1 MSQDLMTAAV
11 STAAVTK
18 TAAPASA
25 GAAIKTS
32 AAAAQ
37 WTKCP
42 SCDAFLYVKRLERN
56 LRVCPECGY
65 HFRLSAATRLA
76 QLLDDGVLD
85 ELGEDIEPYDVLGFV
100 DSKPYTDRLAQA
112 RRKTGRRDAAS
123 YGRGT
128 IGGFPV
134 VVAAMDFGFMGGS
147 MGGAVGEI
155 ITRSAEEALQTR
167 TPLVII
173 TASGGAR
180 MQEGAISLMQLA
192 KTSQALGL
200 LKEAGVLSIC
210 LLTDPTF
217 GGVTASYATL
227 GDVLVTEPGAL
238 VGFAG
243 PQVIEQTIRQQLP
256 PGFQT
261 SEFLV
266 THGMVDVVTQ
276 RENMRQLLTKL
287 LRLNAERPDAPLRT
301 GWGAP
306 LITEPGQVTP
316 RPAWDVVKLAR
327 DIQRPTTLEY
337 AGLIFDDFLE
347 LQGDR
352 LYADSSSIVGGPASL
367 AGQAVMLI
375 GHQKGHSTSE
385 LVARNFGM
393 PEPEG
398 YRKALRLMR
407 QAGRLGIPVI
417 TFVDTPGAFPGL
429 GAEER
434 GQAVAIA
441 ENIMEMSR
449 LPVPVVT
456 VVTGEGGS
464 GGALALAVGDRVLML
479 ENAYYSVISP
489 EGCSVI
495 LWSNA
500 SAAPRAAEAL
510 RVRAPDLLELQVV
523 DGIVPEPEGGAHTDQ
538 VTTAAN
544 LKEALVTTLNEL
556 LTLDRKSLLKA
567 RYTRFRGFGT
577 PASQAAPVLAGIS
590 TKEAN
595 R

>member
-1 MSQDLMTAAV
+1 MSLDLTAATN
-11 STAAVTK
+11 SN
-18 TAAPASA
+18 
-25 GAAIKTS
+25 GAAKRP
-32 AAAAQ
+32 AEAPQ

-42 SCDAFLYVKRLERN
+42 SCDAFLYIKRLRHN
-56 LRVCPECGY
+56 LMVCPECRY
-65 HFRLSAATRLA
+65 HFRLSAANRLA
-76 QLLDDGVLD
+76 QLLDDGALD
-85 ELGEDIEPYDVLGFV
+85 ERGEDVEAFDVLGFV
-100 DSKPYTDRLAQA
+100 DSKPYTDRLEQA

-134 VVAAMDFGFMGGS
+134 VVTVMDFAFMGGS

-155 ITRSAEEALQTR
+155 ITRAAEEALATR

-180 MQEGAISLMQLA
+180 MQEGCISLMQLA
-192 KTSQALGL
+192 KTSQAIARLRD
-200 LKEAGVLSIC
+200 AGVLSVC
-210 LLTDPTF
+210 VLTDPTF

-227 GDVLVTEPGAL
+227 GDVLVAEPGAL

-243 PQVIEQTIRQQLP
+243 PSVIEQTIKQQLP

-261 SEFLV
+261 AEFLLD
-266 THGMVDVVTQ
+266 HGMVDVVTP
-276 RENMRQLLTKL
+276 RENLRQLLTKL
-287 LRLNAERPDAPLRT
+287 LRLNASRPGGQLRT

-306 LITEPGQVTP
+306 LVTSPGQIAP

-327 DIQRPTTLEY
+327 DIGRPTTLDY
-337 AGLIFDDFLE
+337 AGLVFDDFLE

-352 LYADSSSIVGGPASL
+352 LYADSASIVGGPAVL

-375 GHQKGHSTSE
+375 GHQKGHTTNE

-398 YRKALRLMR
+398 YRKALRLMQ
-407 QAGRLGIPVI
+407 QAARLGIPVI
-417 TFVDTPGAFPGL
+417 TFVDTPGAYPGL

-441 ENIMEMSR
+441 ESILEMSR
-449 LPVPVVT
+449 LPVPIVT

-500 SAAPRAAEAL
+500 AAAPRAAEAL
-510 RVRAPDLLELQVV
+510 RVRAPDLLELQII

-538 VTTAAN
+538 VATGAN

-556 LTLDRKSLLKA
+556 LTFDKESLLEA
-567 RYTRFRGFGT
+567 RYQRFRVFGT
-577 PASQAAPVLAGIS
+577 RAVHAAPVLAGTS
-590 TKEAN
+590 TKEN
-595 R
+595 DR

>member
-1 MSQDLMTAAV
+1 MSQDLTTA
-11 STAAVTK
+11 TANR
-18 TAAPASA
+18 PAS
-25 GAAIKTS
+25 S
-32 AAAAQ
+32 PQAQ
-37 WTKCP
+37 ALRWTKCP
-42 SCDAFLYVKRLERN
+42 SCDAFLYLKRLEHN
-56 LRVCPECGY
+56 LKVCPECRY
-65 HFRLSAATRLA
+65 HFRLPAAQRLA
-76 QLLDDGVLD
+76 QLLDDGALD
-85 ELGEDIEPYDVLGFV
+85 ERGQDVEARDVLGFV
-100 DSKPYTDRLAQA
+100 DSKRYVDRLEQA
-112 RRKTGRRDAAS
+112 RRKTGRRDAAR
-123 YGRGT
+123 YGRGA

-167 TPLVII
+167 TPLIII

-180 MQEGAISLMQLA
+180 MQEGCISLMQLA
-192 KTSQALGL
+192 KTSQAFGRLR
-200 LKEAGVLSIC
+200 EAGVLSIC
-210 LLTDPTF
+210 VLTDPTF

-227 GDVLVTEPGAL
+227 GDVLVAESGAL

-243 PQVIEQTIRQQLP
+243 PQVIEQTIKQQLP

-261 SEFLV
+261 AEFLLG
-266 THGMVDVVTQ
+266 HGMIDAVTQ
-276 RENMRQLLTKL
+276 RENLRQLLTKL
-287 LRLNAERPDAPLRT
+287 LRLNASRPGAPLRA
-301 GWGAP
+301 GWG
-306 LITEPGQVTP
+306 EPPVAKPDVITP

-327 DIQRPTTLEY
+327 EIQRPTTLDY
-337 AGLIFDDFLE
+337 AGLVFDDFLE

-352 LYADSSSIVGGPASL
+352 LYADSSSIVGGPAIL

-375 GHQKGHSTSE
+375 GHQKGHNTNE

-398 YRKALRLMR
+398 YRKALRLMQ
-407 QAGRLGIPVI
+407 QAARLGLPVV
-417 TFVDTPGAFPGL
+417 TLVDTPGAFPGL

-434 GQAVAIA
+434 GQAVAVA
-441 ENIMEMSR
+441 ESILEMSQ
-449 LPVPVVT
+449 LPVPIVT

-500 SAAPRAAEAL
+500 AAAPQAAEAL
-510 RVRAPDLLELQVV
+510 RVRAPDLLELQVI

-544 LKEALVTTLNEL
+544 LKEALVTMLNEL
-556 LTLDRKSLLKA
+556 LTLDRESLLEA
-567 RYTRFRGFGT
+567 RYRRFRAFGT
-577 PASQAAPVLAGIS
+577 PAAHAAPALVGTSVAGPL
-590 TKEAN
+590 TKEH
-595 R
+595 RR

>member
-1 MSQDLMTAAV
+1 MTLNGTTVATRR
-11 STAAVTK
+11 STET
-18 TAAPASA
+18 T
-25 GAAIKTS
+25 
-32 AAAAQ
+32 Q

-42 SCDAFLYVKRLERN
+42 SCDAFLYIKRLEHN
-56 LRVCPECGY
+56 LKVCPECSY
-65 HFRLSAATRLA
+65 HFRLSAADRLS
-76 QLLDDGVLD
+76 QLLDGGVLD
-85 ELGEDIEPYDVLGFV
+85 ERGQDIEPCDVLSFV
-100 DSKPYTDRLAQA
+100 DSKPYADRLEQAQ
-112 RRKTGRRDAAS
+112 RKTGRRDAAS
-123 YGRGT
+123 YGHGT

-134 VVAAMDFGFMGGS
+134 VVAVMDFRFMGGS
-147 MGGAVGEI
+147 MGSAVGEI
-155 ITRSAEEALQTR
+155 ITRSAEEALRTR

-180 MQEGAISLMQLA
+180 MQEGCVSLMQLA
-192 KTSQALGL
+192 KTSQAIARLR
-200 LKEAGVLSIC
+200 EAGVLSIC
-210 LLTDPTF
+210 VLTDPTF

-227 GDVLVTEPGAL
+227 GDVLVSEPGAL

-243 PQVIEQTIRQQLP
+243 PQVIEQTIKQQLP

-261 SEFLV
+261 AEFLLS
-266 THGMVDVVTQ
+266 HGMVDVVTQ
-276 RENMRQLLTKL
+276 RENLRQLLAKL
-287 LRLNAERPDAPLRT
+287 LRLNAERPGAPLRT
-301 GWGAP
+301 GWGTP
-306 LITEPGQVTP
+306 LVTEPGQITP

-327 DIQRPTTLEY
+327 DIQRPTTLDY
-337 AGLIFDDFLE
+337 AGLVFDDFLE

-352 LYADSSSIVGGPASL
+352 LYADSSSIVGGPACL

-407 QAGRLGIPVI
+407 QAARLGIPII
-417 TFVDTPGAFPGL
+417 TLVDTPGAFPGL

-434 GQAVAIA
+434 GQAVAVA
-441 ENIMEMSR
+441 ESIMEMSR
-449 LPVPVVT
+449 LPVPIVT

-500 SAAPRAAEAL
+500 AAAPRAAEAL
-510 RVRAPDLLELQVV
+510 RVRAPDLLELRII
-523 DGIVPEPEGGAHTDQ
+523 DGIVPEPDGGAHTDQ
-538 VTTAAN
+538 VATAAN

-556 LTLDRKSLLKA
+556 LTVDRESLLEA
-567 RYTRFRGFGT
+567 RYRRFRVFGT
-577 PASQAAPVLAGIS
+577 PAAHAAPVLAGTS
-590 TKEAN
+590 TKEKD

>member
-1 MSQDLMTAAV
+1 MSQNLMTA
-11 STAAVTK
+11 TAAVK
-18 TAAPASA
+18 RPAKAP
-25 GAAIKTS
+25 
-32 AAAAQ
+32 Q
-37 WTKCP
+37 WIKCP
-42 SCDAFLYVKRLERN
+42 SCDAFLYVRRLEHN
-56 LRVCPECGY
+56 LRVCPECRY
-65 HFRLSAATRLA
+65 HFRLSVADRLA
-76 QLLDDGVLD
+76 QLLDDGLAT
-85 ELGEDIEPYDVLGFV
+85 ELGQDIESFDALGFV
-100 DSKPYTDRLAQA
+100 DSKPYVDRLEQA

-123 YGRGT
+123 YGHAT

-134 VVAAMDFGFMGGS
+134 VIAAMDFGFMGGS
-147 MGGAVGEI
+147 MGAAVGEI
-155 ITRSAEEALQTR
+155 ITRSAEEACRTR
-167 TPLVII
+167 TPLVIV

-180 MQEGAISLMQLA
+180 MQEGCISLMQLA
-192 KTSQALGL
+192 KTSQALGRL
-200 LKEAGVLSIC
+200 REAGVLSIC
-210 LLTDPTF
+210 VLTDPTF

-227 GDVLVTEPGAL
+227 GDVLVAEAGAL

-261 SEFLV
+261 SEFLLG
-266 THGMVDVVTQ
+266 HGMVDLVTQ
-276 RENMRQLLTKL
+276 RENLRQLLTKL
-287 LRLNAERPDAPLRT
+287 LRLHAGHPGAPLRT

-306 LITEPGQVTP
+306 MVTEPGQIVP

-327 DIQRPTTLEY
+327 DIQRPTTLDY
-337 AGLIFDDFLE
+337 AGFMFDDFVE

-375 GHQKGHSTSE
+375 GHQKGHTTNE

-398 YRKALRLMR
+398 YRKALRLMQ
-407 QAGRLGIPVI
+407 QAGRLGMPVI
-417 TFVDTPGAFPGL
+417 TLVDTPGAFPGL

-441 ENIMEMSR
+441 ESILEMSL
-449 LPVPVVT
+449 LPVPIVT
-456 VVTGEGGS
+456 VVTSEGGS
-464 GGALALAVGDRVLML
+464 GGALALGVGDRVLML

-500 SAAPRAAEAL
+500 AAAPRAAEAL
-510 RVRAPDLLELQVV
+510 RVRAPDLLELQII
-523 DGIVPEPEGGAHTDQ
+523 DGIVPEPQGGAHTDQ
-538 VTTAAN
+538 VATAAN

-556 LTLDRKSLLKA
+556 LTIDKTALLEA
-567 RYTRFRGFGT
+567 RYQRFRRFGT
-577 PASQAAPVLAGIS
+577 PAAHATPALAGAA
-590 TKEAN
+590 TKETD
-595 R
+595 

>member
-1 MSQDLMTAAV
+1 MSQDMT
-11 STAAVTK
+11 
-18 TAAPASA
+18 
-25 GAAIKTS
+25 I
-32 AAAAQ
+32 AAAKRPAEAPQ

-42 SCDAFLYVKRLERN
+42 SCDAFLYIKRLEHD
-56 LRVCPECGY
+56 LRVCPECRY
-65 HFRLSAATRLA
+65 HFRLSAADRLA
-76 QLLDDGVLD
+76 QLLDDGVLRERGQD
-85 ELGEDIEPYDVLGFV
+85 VEPFDVLSFV
-100 DSKPYTDRLAQA
+100 DSKPYSDRLEQA

-123 YGRGT
+123 YGHGT

-134 VVAAMDFGFMGGS
+134 VVAAMDFRFMGGS

-155 ITRSAEEALQTR
+155 ITRSTEEACQTR

-180 MQEGAISLMQLA
+180 MQEGCISLMQLA
-192 KTSQALGL
+192 KTSQALGRL
-200 LKEAGVLSIC
+200 REAGVLSIC
-210 LLTDPTF
+210 ILTDPTF

-227 GDVLVTEPGAL
+227 GDVLVAESGAL

-256 PGFQT
+256 PDFQT
-261 SEFLV
+261 AEFLLS
-266 THGMVDVVTQ
+266 HGMVDLVTQ
-276 RENMRQLLTKL
+276 RENLRQLLTKL
-287 LRLNAERPDAPLRT
+287 LRLHAPRPGAPLRA

-306 LITEPGQVTP
+306 MITEPGQITP

-327 DIQRPTTLEY
+327 DIQRPTTLDY

-352 LYADSSSIVGGPASL
+352 LYADSPSIVGGPASL

-375 GHQKGHSTSE
+375 GHQKGHSTNE

-407 QAGRLGIPVI
+407 QASRLGMPVI
-417 TFVDTPGAFPGL
+417 TLVDTPGAFPGL

-441 ENIMEMSR
+441 ESIMEMSQ
-449 LPVPVVT
+449 LPVPIVT

-500 SAAPRAAEAL
+500 AAAPRAAEAL
-510 RVRAPDLLELQVV
+510 RVRAPDLLKLQII

-556 LTLDRKSLLKA
+556 LTIDRESLLEA
-567 RYTRFRGFGT
+567 RYQRFRGFGM
-577 PASQAAPVLAGIS
+577 PAAHDATVLAGASVAGTS
-590 TKEAN
+590 TKESD

>member
-1 MSQDLMTAAV
+1 MSQDLT
-11 STAAVTK
+11 
-18 TAAPASA
+18 TAAPAQA
-25 GAAIKTS
+25 KTS
-32 AAAAQ
+32 QARAGQAQAQAPQ

-42 SCDAFLYVKRLERN
+42 SCDAFLYIKRLQHN
-56 LRVCPECGY
+56 LKVCPECRY
-65 HFRLSAATRLA
+65 HFRLSAADRLA
-76 QLLDDGVLD
+76 QLLDDGTLE
-85 ELGEDIEPYDVLGFV
+85 ELGQDVEPFDVLGFV
-100 DSKPYTDRLAQA
+100 DSKPYSDRLALA
-112 RRKTGRRDAAS
+112 RRKTGRRDTAS

-134 VVAAMDFGFMGGS
+134 VLVVMDFGFMGGS
-147 MGGAVGEI
+147 MGGAAGEI
-155 ITRSAEEALQTR
+155 ITRGAEEACATR
-167 TPLVII
+167 TPLIVI

-180 MQEGAISLMQLA
+180 MQEGCISLMQLA
-192 KTSQALGL
+192 KTSQAIGRLQ
-200 LKEAGVLSIC
+200 EAGVLSIC
-210 LLTDPTF
+210 VLTDPTF

-227 GDVLVTEPGAL
+227 GDVLVAEAGAL
-238 VGFAG
+238 IGFAG

-261 SEFLV
+261 AEFLLD
-266 THGMVDVVTQ
+266 HGMVDVVTQ
-276 RENMRQLLTKL
+276 RENLRQTLAKL
-287 LRLNAERPDAPLRT
+287 LRLHAGRPGAPLPT

-306 LITEPGQVTP
+306 MMTKAEQTTP

-327 DIQRPTTLEY
+327 EIQRPTTLDY
-337 AGLIFDDFLE
+337 AGLVFDDFLE

-352 LYADSSSIVGGPASL
+352 LYAESPSIVGGPASL
-367 AGQAVMLI
+367 AGQSVMLI

-407 QAGRLGIPVI
+407 QAARLGMPVI
-417 TFVDTPGAFPGL
+417 TLVDTPGAYPGL

-441 ENIMEMSR
+441 ESIMEMSR
-449 LPVPVVT
+449 LPVPIVT

-500 SAAPRAAEAL
+500 AAAPRAAEAL
-510 RVRAPDLLELQVV
+510 RVRASDLLDLRVIDGVV
-523 DGIVPEPEGGAHTDQ
+523 AEPAGGAHTDQ

-544 LKEALVTTLNEL
+544 LKEALVCTLNDL
-556 LTLDRKSLLKA
+556 LTTDRESLLEA
-567 RYTRFRGFGT
+567 RYRRFRGFGV
-577 PASQAAPVLAGIS
+577 PAAQADPVLSGTS
-590 TKEAN
+590 KKESD

>member
-1 MSQDLMTAAV
+1 MSQNLTITAARPT
-11 STAAVTK
+11 TAT
-18 TAAPASA
+18 
-25 GAAIKTS
+25 
-32 AAAAQ
+32 AQ

-42 SCDAFLYVKRLERN
+42 SCDAFLYLKRLEHN
-56 LRVCPECGY
+56 LKVCPECRY
-65 HFRLSAATRLA
+65 HFRLSAADRLA
-76 QLLDDGVLD
+76 QLLDDGVLH
-85 ELGEDIEPYDVLGFV
+85 ELGQDVEPFDALSFV
-100 DSKPYTDRLAQA
+100 DSKSYADRLEQAQ
-112 RRKTGRRDAAS
+112 RKTGRRDAAT

-128 IGGFPV
+128 IGGLPV
-134 VVAAMDFGFMGGS
+134 VVAAMDFSFMGGS

-155 ITRSAEEALQTR
+155 ITRSAEEALQTS

-180 MQEGAISLMQLA
+180 MQEGCVSLMQLV
-192 KTSQALGL
+192 KTSQALGR

-210 LLTDPTF
+210 VLTDPTF

-227 GDVLVTEPGAL
+227 GDVLIAEAGAL

-256 PGFQT
+256 TGFQT
-261 SEFLV
+261 AEFLLG
-266 THGMVDVVTQ
+266 HGMVDLVVQ
-276 RENMRQLLTKL
+276 RENLRQTLTKL
-287 LRLNAERPDAPLRT
+287 LRLHAGCPAAPLPTDR
-301 GWGAP
+301 AAS
-306 LITEPGQVTP
+306 LITDPEQIER
-316 RPAWDVVKLAR
+316 RPAWEVVKLAR
-327 DIQRPTTLEY
+327 DIGRPTTLDY

-352 LYADSSSIVGGPASL
+352 LYADSASIVGGPASL
-367 AGQAVMLI
+367 AGHPVMLI
-375 GHQKGHSTSE
+375 GHQKGHSTNE

-407 QAGRLGIPVI
+407 HAGRLGMPVI
-417 TFVDTPGAFPGL
+417 TLVDTPGAFPGL

-441 ENIMEMSR
+441 ENIMEMAR
-449 LPVPVVT
+449 LPVPILT

-495 LWSNA
+495 LWRNA
-500 SAAPRAAEAL
+500 ASAPRAAEAL
-510 RVRAPDLLELQVV
+510 RVRAPDLLELRIV
-523 DGIVPEPEGGAHTDQ
+523 DGVVPEPEGGAHTDQ

-556 LTLDRKSLLKA
+556 MPIDPQTLLAA
-567 RYTRFRGFGT
+567 RYQRFRCFGT
-577 PASQAAPVLAGIS
+577 PAAHAAPAMAGAS
-590 TKEAN
+590 AKESD
-595 R
+595 